1 MATDKDI
8 LEEAKEEF
16 NLAAEHEVENRDAWL
31 DDVRFSRMGDQWP
44 QSVKRQ
50 RQLEGRPCLT
60 FNRMPSFIRQVV
72 NDARQNKPAIKTHPI
87 GDGSDPRTAE
97 ILQGLI
103 RNIETA
109 SDADVAYDTA
119 IEHAV
124 SGGFGY
130 IKVCVEYA
138 ADDTFDREIKIDRVA
153 NPLTVYGDPL
163 SMSADSSDWNRA
175 FITEQMDEEEFER
188 KYPGAKTSSFDD
200 DGASHADE
208 WFGEELTR
216 VAEYWTRDEVE
227 GEILLLNN
235 GLIVTAED
243 WQRQADFWQSL
254 NIGVKNSRKIMTHK
268 VTQRII
274 TGAEVLETNKW
285 AGRYIP
291 IIPVYGDEVVIDG
304 KRYFHSLVKHARSAQ
319 ESYNYWR
326 TSAVEKVALD
336 TKAPWIGP
344 RGAFNSD
351 PNWMTS
357 NTQNHAFLEYD
368 GPTPPHRAQA
378 GGVPAAD
385 VQMALQAQDDM
396 KSIIGLYDASLGKQG
411 NETSGRAIIARQR
424 QGDTATFHFIDNLS
438 RAIRHTGRILVDLIP
453 HVYDQPRIVRVL
465 GEDGTPTNVP
475 INQQVQGVEHIYD
488 LTTGKYDVTVSSG
501 PSYDTRREEAAVQM
515 NEMIRAFPPLMQIAG
530 DLLVKNLDWPGADEL
545 AKRIQAKIPEAQG
558 ENPQA
563 KQISQQ
569 AQQQQQMMKQ
579 KFNEAYGQSQQQ
591 IQDMQKQLQELTAQ
605 NQQLQIALKDK
616 QNDLQ
621 LKDRELQIKAFQAET
636 DRTKALGAGMVPN
649 PVQY

>member
-8 LEEAKEEF
+8 LEEAREEF
-16 NLAAEHEVENRDAWL
+16 NLASEHETENRDAWL
-31 DDVRFSRMGDQWP
+31 DDVRFSRIGDQWP

-60 FNRMPSFIRQVV
+60 FNRMPAFIRQVV
-72 NDARQNKPAIKTHPI
+72 NDARQNKPAIKTHPV

-103 RNIETA
+103 RNIETC

-138 ADDTFDREIKIDRVA
+138 GDDTFDREIKIERVT
-153 NPLTVYGDPL
+153 NPLTVYGDP
-163 SMSADSSDWNRA
+163 MSTAADSSDWNVA
-175 FITEQMDEEEFER
+175 FVTDQLDEEDFER
-188 KYPGAKTSSFDD
+188 KYPGAKSSSFDD
-200 DGASHADE
+200 DGVSHAE
-208 WFGEELTR
+208 QWFGEELIR
-216 VAEYWTRDEVE
+216 VAEYWTRDEVK
-227 GEILLLNN
+227 GEILLLSN
-235 GLIVTAED
+235 GLIITPDE
-243 WQRQADFWQSL
+243 WQLQSELWQSMG
-254 NIGVKNSRKIMTHK
+254 ISVQQSREIMTHK

-285 AGRYIP
+285 AGKYIP
-291 IIPVYGDEVVIDG
+291 ITPVYGDEVVIDG
-304 KRYFHSLVKHARSAQ
+304 KRYFHSLIKHARSAQ

-326 TSAVEKVALD
+326 TSSVEKVALD

-385 VQMALQAQDDM
+385 VQMALHAQDDM
-396 KSIIGLYDASLGKQG
+396 KSIIGLYDASLGKQS
-411 NETSGRAIIARQR
+411 NETSGRAILARQR
-424 QGDTATFHFIDNLS
+424 EGDTATFHFIDNLS

-453 HVYDQPRIVRVL
+453 HVYDQPRIVRIL

-475 INQQVQGVEHIYD
+475 VNQQIPGVEHIYD
-488 LTTGKYDVTVSSG
+488 LTAGKYDVTVSAG
-501 PSYDTRREEAAVQM
+501 PSYNTRREEAAFQM

-558 ENPQA
+558 DNPQA
-563 KQISQQ
+563 HQVQQQ

-579 KFNEAYGQSQQQ
+579 KFNEAFGQSQEEIKKLQQ
-591 IQDMQKQLQELTAQ
+591 QVQDLTAQ
-605 NQQLQIALKDK
+605 NQQLQVAVRDK
-616 QNDLQ
+616 QIEAQ
-621 LKDRELQIKAFQAET
+621 LKDRELRIKAFDSET
-636 DRTKALGAGMVPN
+636 HRLKTLGQPPAQPPMV
-649 PVQY
+649 